1 MELRI
6 PVGQDALWTEHLAG
20 DGVPIVF
27 LHPGTGDSRVWDP
40 VVDGLSGRRIVRYD
54 VRGYG
59 RSPLPTAEFSLV
71 DDLVSVLEQLDLQR
85 AVLVGCSMGGGT
97 AISFALTHPDRV
109 HALVLLCPS
118 VRGFPVLE
126 EPDLDAQ
133 YDELI
138 ANRDVDGLVEF
149 GLPVWAPT
157 VTDDAVVDQ
166 LRAAAP
172 AWFEQGMYL
181 KPELPVYDR
190 LNEIH
195 APTTV
200 MVGDK
205 DRPIAIA
212 SAGAAAARI
221 PGSQF
226 TWLPGADHYPSLRNP
241 QLIIDAISNYVAG

>member
-1 MELRI
+1 MELGI
-6 PVGQDALWTEHLAG
+6 PVGPDDLWTEHLAG
-20 DGVPIVF
+20 DGVPVVF
-27 LHPGTGDSRVWDP
+27 LHPGTGDSRVWDL
-40 VVDGLSGRRIVRYD
+40 VVAGLSGRRIIRYD

-59 RSPLPTAEFSLV
+59 RSPLPTEEFSLL
-71 DDLVSVLEQLDLQR
+71 DDLVTVLEQLDLQR
-85 AVLVGCSMGGGT
+85 VILVGCSMGGGT
-97 AISFALTHPDRV
+97 ALSFALTHPDRV

-118 VRGFPVLE
+118 VHGFPALD
-126 EPDLDAQ
+126 EPELNAQ

-157 VTDDAVVDQ
+157 VTDDAVVAQ

-181 KPELPVYDR
+181 KAEPPVYDR
-190 LNEIH
+190 LSEIH

-205 DRPIAIA
+205 DRAISTA

-221 PGSQF
+221 PGAHF
-226 TWLPGADHYPSLRNP
+226 TWIPGADHYPSLRNP
-241 QLIIDAISNYVAG
+241 QLVIDAINNYLGG

>member
-6 PVGQDALWTEHLAG
+6 PAGQDDLWTEHLAG

-27 LHPGTGDSRVWDP
+27 LHPGTGDSRVWDL
-40 VVDGLSGRRIVRYD
+40 VVAGLSGRRIVRYD

-59 RSPLPTAEFSLV
+59 RSPLPTEEFSLV
-71 DDLVSVLEQLDLQR
+71 DDLVTVLEQLDLQR
-85 AVLVGCSMGGGT
+85 VVLVGCSMGGGT
-97 AISFALTHPDRV
+97 ALSFALTHPDRV
-109 HALVLLCPS
+109 HGLVLLCPS

-126 EPDLDAQ
+126 EPELDAQ

-149 GLPVWAPT
+149 GLPVWAAT
-157 VTDDAVVDQ
+157 VTDDAVVAQ

-200 MVGDK
+200 MVGDQ
-205 DRPIAIA
+205 DRPIATA

-221 PGSQF
+221 PGCQF
-226 TWLPGADHYPSLRNP
+226 TWIPGADHYPSLRNP
-241 QLIIDAISNYVAG
+241 QAVIDAISNYMAG